1 MNVQLKKIL
10 EEKNMSFS
18 DLKELLEAKGIKVNN
33 SQLSLYSS
41 GKRNPKNKK
50 IWLEIAEVLDV
61 NLQEIITDINS
72 YLAIMGEISEN
83 DGEKNCKTEN
93 EKMNDLLYQ
102 ELLSLIDINRASEM
116 EKVQRYCSL
125 AATFEKLGENIRRE
139 GAVIYVPS
147 GDSVMKKTNPA
158 IAEQVRVNAALIKL
172 DEFFDK
178 KRELKPKNRVE
189 KDWSKFTK

>member
-18 DLKELLEAKGIKVNN
+18 DLKELLEVKGIKVNN

-83 DGEKNCKTEN
+83 DAEKNCKTEN
-93 EKMNDLLYQ
+93 EKINDLLYQ
-102 ELLSLIDINRASEM
+102 ELLSLIDIKRASEM

-125 AATFEKLGENIRRE
+125 AATFEKLGEDIRKE
-139 GAVIYVPS
+139 GAVIYVSS
-147 GDSVMKKTNPA
+147 GDSVVKKTNPA

-178 KRELKPKNRVE
+178 KRELKPKNRAE

>member
-83 DGEKNCKTEN
+83 DAEKNCKTEN
-93 EKMNDLLYQ
+93 EKINDLLYQ

-125 AATFEKLGENIRRE
+125 AATFEKLGEDIRKE
-139 GAVIYVPS
+139 GAVIYVSS
-147 GDSVMKKTNPA
+147 GDSVVKKTNPA

>member
-1 MNVQLKKIL
+1 MNVRLKQIL
-10 EEKNMSFS
+10 ENKKMSFS
-18 DLKELLEAKGIKVNN
+18 DLKILLEDKGIKVNN

-50 IWLEIAEVLDV
+50 IWLEIAEVLNV
-61 NLQEIITDINS
+61 ELQEIITDINY
-72 YLAIMGEISEN
+72 YLAIISEVSEN
-83 DGEKNCKTEN
+83 HAEKNCKTEN
-93 EKMNDLLYQ
+93 EKINDLLYQ

-125 AATFEKLGENIRRE
+125 AATFERLGEDIEKE

-147 GDSVMKKTNPA
+147 GDSMVKKTNPA
-158 IAEQVRVNAALIKL
+158 ISEQVRVNAALIKL
-172 DEFFDK
+172 DEFFEG
-178 KRELKPKNRVE
+178 KRLSKPKGSVE

>member
-125 AATFEKLGENIRRE
+125 AATFEKLGEDIRRE

>member
-18 DLKELLEAKGIKVNN
+18 DLKELLEVKGIKVNN

-83 DGEKNCKTEN
+83 DAEKNCKTEN
-93 EKMNDLLYQ
+93 EKINDLLYQ
-102 ELLSLIDINRASEM
+102 ELLSLIDIKRASEM

-125 AATFEKLGENIRRE
+125 AATFEKLGEDIRKE
-139 GAVIYVPS
+139 GAVIYVSS
-147 GDSVMKKTNPA
+147 GDSVVKKTNPA

>member
-1 MNVQLKKIL
+1 MNVRLKQIL
-10 EEKNMSFS
+10 EDKKMSFS
-18 DLKELLEAKGIKVNN
+18 DLRVLLEDKGIKVNN

-50 IWLEIAEVLDV
+50 IWLEIAEVLNV
-61 NLQEIITDINS
+61 ELQEIITDINY
-72 YLAIMGEISEN
+72 YLAIISEAAEN
-83 DGEKNCKTEN
+83 NAEKNCKTEN
-93 EKMNDLLYQ
+93 EKINDLLYQ

-125 AATFEKLGENIRRE
+125 AATFERLGEDIEKE

-147 GDSVMKKTNPA
+147 GDSMIKKTNPA
-158 IAEQVRVNAALIKL
+158 ISEQVRVNAALIKL

-178 KRELKPKNRVE
+178 KRELNPKNQVE

>member
-1 MNVQLKKIL
+1 MNVRLKQIL
-10 EEKNMSFS
+10 EDKKMSFS
-18 DLKELLEAKGIKVNN
+18 DLKILLEDKGIKVNN

-50 IWLEIAEVLDV
+50 IWLEIAEVLNV
-61 NLQEIITDINS
+61 ELQEIITDINY
-72 YLAIMGEISEN
+72 YLAIIREASEN
-83 DGEKNCKTEN
+83 NAEKNCKTEN
-93 EKMNDLLYQ
+93 EKINNLLYQ

-125 AATFEKLGENIRRE
+125 AATFEKLGEDIEKE

-147 GDSVMKKTNPA
+147 GDSMVKKTNPA

>member
-1 MNVQLKKIL
+1 M
-10 EEKNMSFS
+10 FS
-18 DLKELLEAKGIKVNN
+18 
-33 SQLSLYSS
+33 
-41 GKRNPKNKK
+41 KK
-50 IWLEIAEVLDV
+50 IWLEIAEVLNV
-61 NLQEIITDINS
+61 ELQEIITDINY
-72 YLAIMGEISEN
+72 YLAIISEVSEN
-83 DGEKNCKTEN
+83 NAEKNCKTEN
-93 EKMNDLLYQ
+93 EKINDLLYQ

-125 AATFEKLGENIRRE
+125 AATFEKLGEDIEKE

-147 GDSVMKKTNPA
+147 GDSMVKKTNPA

>member
-1 MNVQLKKIL
+1 MNVRLKQIL
-10 EEKNMSFS
+10 ENKKMSFS
-18 DLKELLEAKGIKVNN
+18 DLKILLEDKGIKVNN

-50 IWLEIAEVLDV
+50 IWLEIAEVLNV
-61 NLQEIITDINS
+61 ELQEIIPDINY
-72 YLAIMGEISEN
+72 YLAIIREASEN
-83 DGEKNCKTEN
+83 NAEKNCKTEN
-93 EKMNDLLYQ
+93 EKINGLLYQ

-125 AATFEKLGENIRRE
+125 AATFERLGEDIEKE

-147 GDSVMKKTNPA
+147 GDSMVKKTNPA
-158 IAEQVRVNAALIKL
+158 ISEQVRVNAALIKL
-172 DEFFDK
+172 DEFFEG
-178 KRELKPKNRVE
+178 KRLSKPKGSVE

>member
-1 MNVQLKKIL
+1 MNVRLKQIL
-10 EEKNMSFS
+10 EDKKMSFS
-18 DLKELLEAKGIKVNN
+18 DLRVLLEDKGIKVNN

-50 IWLEIAEVLDV
+50 IWLEIAEVLNV
-61 NLQEIITDINS
+61 ELQEIITDINY
-72 YLAIMGEISEN
+72 YLAIISEAAEN
-83 DGEKNCKTEN
+83 NAEKNCKTEN
-93 EKMNDLLYQ
+93 EKINDLLYQ

-125 AATFEKLGENIRRE
+125 AATFERLGEDIEKE

-147 GDSVMKKTNPA
+147 GDSMIKKTNPV
-158 IAEQVRVNAALIKL
+158 ISEQVRVNAALIKL

-178 KRELKPKNRVE
+178 KRELNPKNQVE